1 MTQSITIASGKG
13 GVGKTCISV
22 NLSIKLAQLG
32 RKVSLLDADF
42 GLANSHILMGCN
54 AKKTLSDVVAG
65 RNSIEEVIEKTS
77 SGVQTGTSP
86 NGGMC
91 RRKQRSLGNGGAG
104 G

>member
-54 AKKTLSDVVAG
+54 AKK
-65 RNSIEEVIEKTS
+65 NFK
-77 SGVQTGTSP
+77 
-86 NGGMC
+86 
-91 RRKQRSLGNGGAG
+91 
-104 G
+104 